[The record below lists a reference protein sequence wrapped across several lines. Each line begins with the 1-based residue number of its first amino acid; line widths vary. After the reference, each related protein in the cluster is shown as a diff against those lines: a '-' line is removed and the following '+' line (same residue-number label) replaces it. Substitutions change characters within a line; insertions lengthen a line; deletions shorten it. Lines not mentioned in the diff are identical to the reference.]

1 MRLHV
6 LDALGAIE
14 TIDTMRTPDAHA
26 CRCAFG
32 RHAVGA
38 YVTWS
43 SPLASRVEGF
53 GVGVSG
59 SGPGPGVACAGP
71 GEARHNRGVGF
82 GFGV

>member
-32 RHAVGA
+32 RHGVGA
-38 YVTWS
+38 
-43 SPLASRVEGF
+43 
-53 GVGVSG
+53 
-59 SGPGPGVACAGP
+59 
-71 GEARHNRGVGF
+71 
-82 GFGV
+82 